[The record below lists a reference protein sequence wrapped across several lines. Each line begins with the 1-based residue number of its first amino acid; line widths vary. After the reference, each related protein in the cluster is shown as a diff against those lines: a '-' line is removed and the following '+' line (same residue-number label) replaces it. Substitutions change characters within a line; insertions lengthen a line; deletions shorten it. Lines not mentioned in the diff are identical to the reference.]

1 MGIDYRSLRSLTARQ
16 LVAALMQDGFEFVRQ
31 TGSHQRYR
39 HPDGRRVTIA
49 SHGGETFKVKT
60 LKSIIELQAR
70 WTEQDLR
77 RLYLIR

>member
-1 MGIDYRSLRSLTARQ
+1 LNSFAKP
-16 LVAALMQDGFEFVRQ
+16 A
-31 TGSHQRYR
+31 YR

-77 RLYLIR
+77 RLNLIQ